1 MGGFE
6 NPAPAGTIPAGRT
19 PAATPA
25 WTPPARFQ
33 NPDLLERA
41 LQPRPSPDAAANA
54 ARMTLFPREPAIPDG
69 AMERVIE
76 GAAETALSILPGS
89 GEAMSLEDYFDS
101 MAAANRAD
109 GWAKVPHYAHAATA
123 LIGAIPL
130 LGTVARGAKKAGQA
144 AESLVDALTHADD
157 VVAQPIRNAGIG
169 DPGNLLEARPPVTSH
184 MRRIDDVP
192 ARPIE
197 ADYPKGVP
205 ADDTGTLRESIE
217 GTPLTAPFIAGRRSA
232 TGLDQALQPEDVVTV
247 GEGLIGRRTEA
258 VPSRALPRGALGA
271 YITRPGIDGPERY
284 IQVHD
289 RLEGVHRD
297 NVIAHEVGHAIDD
310 IAQGRTGIPL
320 TGSVRQFNAL
330 YHVQNDSGAWT
341 SVADPAYRQTRPEH
355 LGYRRDD
362 ARAEK
367 VAEGIRLYMQNPAT
381 MKEHFPNAA
390 RRIREHVNANPRL
403 NRTIQF
409 NEAGVPIGAS
419 WLALTGRGGSE
430 ETSAPE
436 PEGMK
441 GRTLLF

>member
-1 MGGFE
+1 
-6 NPAPAGTIPAGRT
+6 
-19 PAATPA
+19 
-25 WTPPARFQ
+25 
-33 NPDLLERA
+33 
-41 LQPRPSPDAAANA
+41 
-54 ARMTLFPREPAIPDG
+54 
-69 AMERVIE
+69 
-76 GAAETALSILPGS
+76 
-89 GEAMSLEDYFDS
+89 
-101 MAAANRAD
+101 
-109 GWAKVPHYAHAATA
+109 
-123 LIGAIPL
+123 
-130 LGTVARGAKKAGQA
+130 
-144 AESLVDALTHADD
+144 
-157 VVAQPIRNAGIG
+157 
-169 DPGNLLEARPPVTSH
+169 

-197 ADYPKGVP
+197 ADDPKGVP

-247 GEGLIGRRTEA
+247 GEGLLGRGIKADT
-258 VPSRALPRGALGA
+258 SRALPRGALGA

-310 IAQGRTGIPL
+310 IAEGRTGIPL

-330 YHVQNDSGAWT
+330 YHVQNDSGVWT

-362 ARAEK
+362 VRAEK
-367 VAEGIRLYMQNPAT
+367 VAEGIRLYMQNPAY

-390 RRIREHVNANPRL
+390 RRIREYVNTHPRL

-436 PEGMK
+436 LEGMK
-441 GRTLLF
+441 GQTLIF